1 MSSGIGEG
9 VETAGTRLRW
19 YHWLAAVPAV
29 GMLGGVPFLNRVH
42 PLVFGLPLLFA
53 WLVAWVLVTSAVMGA
68 ILLLDRPRDVTGDDS
83 GRAG

>member
-1 MSSGIGEG
+1 MSSGVGEG
-9 VETAGTRLRW
+9 VEATRTRLRW

-29 GMLGGVPFLNRVH
+29 GMLGGIPFVNRVH

-68 ILLLDRPRDVTGDDS
+68 ILLLDRPRGDS